1 MCNTGNQHVQGIKHE
16 AAEFAVL
23 PRSSAFSSAL
33 AQDWPLDIRLPRLAV
48 PRLAGLLVNRPP
60 HAHDSGVAYINHP
73 GAGYYSVGGQSNQ
86 PVGCRCRCAASI
98 KGSSSRCC

>member
-48 PRLAGLLVNRPP
+48 PELAGTAGQQATACP
-60 HAHDSGVAYINHP
+60 DSQVAYINHP
-73 GAGYYSVGGQSNQ
+73 GAAIY
-86 PVGCRCRCAASI
+86 I
-98 KGSSSRCC
+98 